1 MTDREHLRDLLVQRS
16 VRLGDFTLASG
27 AKSNYYV
34 DARTTTMSAEG
45 QVLLGKVAYSAALE
59 SEPSPTHV
67 GGLTMGADPIAYAI
81 AHRSGLEGPTING
94 FSVRKEAKEYGTGQR
109 IEGGLSAMARCLIVE
124 DTITTGKSTLEAIGA
139 VRLLGAQV
147 VGVLV
152 LINRSDNAEALFEGL
167 GLPLISL
174 FTGNELLSAARAL

>member
-1 MTDREHLRDLLVQRS
+1 MHPASSWTIRTKLWRESLHILVSARS
-16 VRLGDFTLASG
+16 VHGCASG
-27 AKSNYYV
+27 KF
-34 DARTTTMSAEG
+34 
-45 QVLLGKVAYSAALE
+45 ALA
-59 SEPSPTHV
+59 THV

>member
-1 MTDREHLRDLLVQRS
+1 
-16 VRLGDFTLASG
+16 
-27 AKSNYYV
+27 
-34 DARTTTMSAEG
+34 
-45 QVLLGKVAYSAALE
+45 
-59 SEPSPTHV
+59 
-67 GGLTMGADPIAYAI
+67 
-81 AHRSGLEGPTING
+81 
-94 FSVRKEAKEYGTGQR
+94 
-109 IEGGLSAMARCLIVE
+109 MARCLIVE